1 MTEYR
6 RAKRRQVP
14 HVVEVVDTMT
24 EQVVGRIGNISET
37 GMLLVT
43 SHPGCD
49 DALYQLRFKLP
60 GNNGESWSIDVGA
73 HQLWSD
79 LTRPPSVYWTGFRFI
94 DVGNEDG
101 EHLRH
106 WIAQPGGKFV

>member
-14 HVVEVVDTMT
+14 QVVEVVDTMT

-43 SHPGCD
+43 SEPGCD
-49 DALYQLRFKLP
+49 DALFQLEFRLP
-60 GNNGESWSIDVGA
+60 GPDDAEWTIGIGV

-79 LTRPPSVYWTGFRFI
+79 LARSPSVYWTGYRFI
-94 DVGNEDG
+94 DIGSEAS
-101 EHLRH
+101 ERLRR

>member
-14 HVVEVVDTMT
+14 QVVEVVDTMT

-43 SHPGCD
+43 TAAGCD
-49 DALYQLRFKLP
+49 DALYQLEFRLHGP
-60 GNNGESWSIDVGA
+60 DQAEWVIGIGA

-79 LTRPPSVYWTGFRFI
+79 LTRPPSVYWTGYRFI
-94 DVGNEDG
+94 DIDSQASDR
-101 EHLRH
+101 LRR